1 MKIEKLT
8 DNKIRVI
15 IDLDDFKK
23 NNIDIHSFL
32 SRTLDSQS
40 LFLDILKKAE
50 EEVDF
55 RTDGCKLLIEAFSSS
70 DDVLVF
76 TITKYSPSD
85 LKSSLD
91 SVKKKKLIAKRKTF
105 NVQNKQAIYAFE
117 DFNTFCDF
125 CCSLNHSGENFDSKK
140 LSKNIVLY
148 LYNDTYYLVLQNINA
163 DYEYITMFYSIISE
177 FAKLSSFSINFSNKL
192 LEHGKVIIKK
202 DAINMGIKYF
212 DKN

>member
-55 RTDGCKLLIEAFSSS
+55 RTDGCKLFIEAFSSS

-125 CCSLNHSGENFDSKK
+125 CCSLNHSGEKFDSKK

>member
-125 CCSLNHSGENFDSKK
+125 CCSLNHSGEKFDSKK

>member
-15 IDLDDFKK
+15 IDWDDFKK

-125 CCSLNHSGENFDSKK
+125 CCSLNHSGEKFDSKI

>member
-15 IDLDDFKK
+15 IDWDDFKK

-125 CCSLNHSGENFDSKK
+125 CCSLNHSGEKFDSKK

>member
-91 SVKKKKLIAKRKTF
+91 SVKNKKLISKYGDI
-105 NVQNKQAIYAFE
+105 VFE
-117 DFNTFCDF
+117 K
-125 CCSLNHSGENFDSKK
+125 SSIHNHVIDILSTISEDSKE
-140 LSKNIVLY
+140 
-148 LYNDTYYLVLQNINA
+148 LQ
-163 DYEYITMFYSIISE
+163 D
-177 FAKLSSFSINFSNKL
+177 
-192 LEHGKVIIKK
+192 
-202 DAINMGIKYF
+202 KYR
-212 DKN
+212 

>member
-15 IDLDDFKK
+15 IDWDDFKK

-40 LFLDILKKAE
+40 IFLDILKKAE

-125 CCSLNHSGENFDSKK
+125 CCSLNHSGEKFDSKK